1 MVDGPDSEPQY
12 VGLAVPGP
20 FFSHSVYASEYYY
33 VQALSKQFSVLAGK
47 ISDIF
52 IPDQTLFA
60 DSYKFYFANF
70 NFNKSPQTTNF
81 YDPTAWAALGIL
93 TPTNWLA
100 IGGGVLDPNSQS
112 DNFDANAFNKVNLYA
127 TAVVSYQIGGL
138 PGQFSPAFNWS
149 NKPKMNLD
157 FPFGT
162 LTPGQ
167 IRQAVGVLAGSG
179 MTNGLP
185 INSVNDSDFLIA
197 NLSQYLYMKDDPTTI
212 AQKLK
217 SGQVI
222 NGIGIFGRAGF
233 APASSN
239 PITWDA
245 SVALAAHGISD
256 ERPYDSFGVAFYYNA
271 ISDDLK
277 NDVSRLTAHT
287 VDVKNESGIEAF
299 YDFAVTPAIRIIPSY
314 QHIWNPLTA
323 TVATNQSHADVF
335 LARLTVVW

>member
-1 MVDGPDSEPQY
+1 M
-12 VGLAVPGP
+12 
-20 FFSHSVYASEYYY
+20 
-33 VQALSKQFSVLAGK
+33 
-47 ISDIF
+47 F
-52 IPDQTLFA
+52 IPDQTLLA

-81 YDPTAWAALGIL
+81 YNPTAWAALGVA
-93 TPTNWLA
+93 TPSDWLA

-112 DNFDANAFNKVNLYA
+112 DNFDADAYNKVNLYA
-127 TAVVSYQIGGL
+127 TAVASYQLGGL
-138 PGQFSPAFNWS
+138 PGQFSPSFNWS
-149 NKPKMNLD
+149 NKPKIDLNT
-157 FPFGT
+157 PFGI

-179 MTNGLP
+179 MTSGLP
-185 INSVNDSDFLIA
+185 INSGNDSDFLIA
-197 NLSQYLYMKDDPTTI
+197 NLSQYLFMKDDSATI

-217 SGQVI
+217 SGQVL

-245 SVALAAHGISD
+245 SVALAAHGIFDS
-256 ERPYDSFGVAFYYNA
+256 RPYDSFGVAFYYNA

-277 NDVSRLTAHT
+277 NDVSRLTAGT
-287 VDVKNESGIEAF
+287 VNVKNESGIEAF
-299 YDFAVTPAIRIIPSY
+299 YDFAITPAIRIIPSY

-323 TVATNQSHADVF
+323 TVATNQNHADVF